1 MIDTAL
7 PGKTELSDLHD
18 IELVAVVEI
27 GRTIMPL
34 KHAMQLG
41 VGDVIALSKLA
52 GESYSVTLNG
62 HPFGEGEIV
71 VVQDMLA
78 CRLTRMAEAID
89 MREEE
94 GDR

>member
-1 MIDTAL
+1 MIDSVL
-7 PGKTELSDLHD
+7 RGKTEIGDLHD
-18 IELVAVVEI
+18 IELEAVVEV
-27 GRTIMPL
+27 GRTRMPL
-34 KHAMQLG
+34 KHAIQLK
-41 VGDVIALSKLA
+41 VGDVIALSTLA
-52 GESYSVTLNG
+52 GESYAVTLNG

-89 MREEE
+89 TRGEE

>member
-7 PGKTELSDLHD
+7 SGKTELSDLHD
-18 IELVAVVEI
+18 IELEAVVEV
-27 GRTIMPL
+27 GRTRIAL
-34 KHAMQLG
+34 KHAVRLK
-41 VGDVIALSKLA
+41 VGDAIALTKLA
-52 GESYSVTLNG
+52 GAPYEVTMNG

-78 CRLTRMAEAID
+78 CRFTRMAEAID
-89 MREEE
+89 AREQE

>member
-1 MIDTAL
+1 MSSWR
-7 PGKTELSDLHD
+7 PWW
-18 IELVAVVEI
+18 
-27 GRTIMPL
+27 P
-34 KHAMQLG
+34 
-41 VGDVIALSKLA
+41 KLA

-78 CRLTRMAEAID
+78 CRLTRMVEAIE